1 MAETDFA
8 RHIAGFL
15 SRYLPGQ
22 RNFSTNTIASYRD
35 AVKLFLVF
43 CEAEKKMKPDRIR
56 ISDIGPELLTAYLD
70 WLERERHCTAA
81 SRNQRL
87 AAFKSFFHYVA
98 AMEPEHL
105 LACQRILGL
114 PMKKLVRQPM
124 SFFSPEGLHI
134 LLSQPDTT
142 TRKGRRDHAL
152 LVLLYDSAA
161 RVQEICDLRVRDV
174 RLEQP
179 ATLTLHGKGRKT
191 RIIPITTKTASI
203 MQAYFEERGWIGK
216 SSTLDFPVFMNS
228 HTSKLSRAGVAH
240 ILARHVKSMSLTDSG
255 YVPASVSPHC
265 LRHSKAVHLLR
276 SGVPLIYIRDFLG
289 HVSITTTEIYA
300 KVDAEQ
306 KRKALEVAY
315 EVPSQDVVP
324 EWQTDKGLIVWLSEL
339 CR

>member
-1 MAETDFA
+1 
-8 RHIAGFL
+8 
-15 SRYLPGQ
+15 
-22 RNFSTNTIASYRD
+22 
-35 AVKLFLVF
+35 
-43 CEAEKKMKPDRIR
+43 
-56 ISDIGPELLTAYLD
+56 
-70 WLERERHCTAA
+70 
-81 SRNQRL
+81 
-87 AAFKSFFHYVA
+87 
-98 AMEPEHL
+98 
-105 LACQRILGL
+105 
-114 PMKKLVRQPM
+114 MKKLARQPM

-161 RVQEICDLRVRDV
+161 RVQEMCDLRVRDV

-179 ATLTLHGKGRKT
+179 ATVTLHGKGHKT
-191 RIIPITTKTASI
+191 RAIPITTKTASI
-203 MQAYFEERGWIGK
+203 MQAYFDERGWIGE
-216 SSTLDFPVFMNS
+216 SGTLDFPVFMNS
-228 HTSKLSRAGVAH
+228 RRSKLTRAGVAH
-240 ILARHVKSMSLTDSG
+240 ILAKHVKTMSIAGSS

-276 SGVPLIYIRDFLG
+276 SGVPLIYIRDLLG

-315 EVPSQDVVP
+315 EVPSQEVVP
-324 EWQTDKGLIVWLSEL
+324 EWQTDKGLIAWLSEL

>member
-22 RNFSTNTIASYRD
+22 RNLSTNTIASYRD

-43 CEAEKKMKPDRIR
+43 CETDRKIKPDKIR
-56 ISDIGPELLTAYLD
+56 ISDISSELVSAYLA
-70 WLERERHCTAA
+70 WLERERHSAA
-81 SRNQRL
+81 ATRNQRL

-98 AMEPEHL
+98 ATEPEHL
-105 LACQRILGL
+105 LNCQRILGL
-114 PMKKLVRQPM
+114 PMKRLARRPM
-124 SFFSPEGLHI
+124 SFFSPEGLHL

-179 ATLTLHGKGRKT
+179 ATVTLHGKGRKT
-191 RIIPITTKTASI
+191 RVVPITAKTASI
-203 MQAYFEERGWIGK
+203 MEAYLEEKGWIGK
-216 SSTLDFPVFMNS
+216 SGALDLPVFMNS
-228 HTSKLSRAGVAH
+228 RKCKLTRAGVSH
-240 ILARHVKSMSLTDSG
+240 ILARHVKSMSLTDG
-255 YVPASVSPHC
+255 RHVPVSVSPHC
-265 LRHSKAVHLLR
+265 LSTARPSTC
-276 SGVPLIYIRDFLG
+276 S
-289 HVSITTTEIYA
+289 
-300 KVDAEQ
+300 
-306 KRKALEVAY
+306 EVA
-315 EVPSQDVVP
+315 
-324 EWQTDKGLIVWLSEL
+324 

>member
-22 RNFSTNTIASYRD
+22 RNLSTNTITSYRD

-43 CEAEKKMKPDRIR
+43 CETERKMKPDKIR
-56 ISDIGPELLTAYLD
+56 ISDINPELLTAYLG
-70 WLERERHCTAA
+70 WLERVRHCVAA

-105 LACQRILGL
+105 MTCQRILGL

-124 SFFSPEGLHI
+124 SYFSPEGLHM
-134 LLSQPDTT
+134 LLSQPYTT

-174 RLEQP
+174 RLERP
-179 ATLTLHGKGRKT
+179 ATVTLHGKGRKT
-191 RIIPITTKTASI
+191 RIVPITTKTASI
-203 MQAYFEERGWIGK
+203 MQAYLGERGWVGA
-216 SSTLDFPVFMNS
+216 SATLDFPVFMNS
-228 HTSKLSRAGVAH
+228 RKSKLTRAGVTH
-240 ILARHVKSMSLTDSG
+240 ILSRHVKTMSLTDSS

-289 HVSITTTEIYA
+289 HVSVTTTELYA

-306 KRKALEVAY
+306 KRKALEGAY
-315 EVPSQDVVP
+315 EAPSQEIVP
-324 EWQTDKGLIVWLSEL
+324 EWQTDKGLIFWLSEL